1 MARMPEEQI
10 ERNRIP
16 LEGFLASL
24 ERRGYRP
31 ATVAAWRGSLR
42 RFFGFVQ
49 SAGVSG
55 VRVPM
60 ELFFSFGRELSA
72 QGLPD
77 AAICRHENRVIKF
90 YIWLVKKEN

>member
-1 MARMPEEQI
+1 MARIPEEEI
-10 ERNRIP
+10 ERIRIL

-31 ATVAAWRGSLR
+31 ATVAAWRGSLC
-42 RFFGFVQ
+42 RFFEFVQ
-49 SAGVSG
+49 SAGVFS

-72 QGLPD
+72 QGLPE
-77 AAICRHENRVIKF
+77 AAVCRHETRVIKF
-90 YIWLVKKEN
+90 YIWLVNKER

>member
-1 MARMPEEQI
+1 MELNEP
-10 ERNRIP
+10 IP
-16 LEGFLASL
+16 LEDFLASL

-42 RFFGFVQ
+42 RFFEFVQ
-49 SAGVSG
+49 SEGVFS

-60 ELFFSFGRELSA
+60 ELFFAFRGTLSA
-72 QGLPD
+72 QGVRD

-90 YIWLVKKEN
+90 YIWLVNKER

>member
-1 MARMPEEQI
+1 MERSEQ
-10 ERNRIP
+10 IP
-16 LEGFLASL
+16 LEDFLASL
-24 ERRGYRP
+24 ERRGFRP

-42 RFFGFVQ
+42 RFFEFTR

-72 QGLPD
+72 QRLAE
-77 AAICRHENRVIKF
+77 AAVCRHENRVIKF
-90 YIWLVKKEN
+90 YIWLVNSKRN